1 MKTIK
6 LLEVEKD
13 KFISVIKD
21 NQNLIYKICYSYCSN
36 SENRKDLQQEILMQL
51 WNSFSKFDGRVKI
64 STWIYRIAL
73 NTAITF
79 YRNDCKHKDKKV
91 TIDASIISLSYFESD
106 SGHDE
111 NIVMLYHFIERLNEM
126 DKALILLYLDDNKH
140 KEIAN
145 ILGISETNV
154 ATKISRIKKSLKEQ
168 FSNN

>member
-1 MKTIK
+1 M
-6 LLEVEKD
+6 EKE

-36 SENRKDLQQEILMQL
+36 AENRKDLQQEILIQL
-51 WNSFSKFDGRVKI
+51 WNSFSKFDGRVKL

-79 YRNDCKHKDKKV
+79 YRSDSKHSNKRV
-91 TIDASIISLSYFESD
+91 SIDAAIISLSDFEYVPEQ
-106 SGHDE
+106 DE
-111 NIVMLYHFIERLNEM
+111 NIAMLYQFIEKLNEM
-126 DKALILLYLDDNKH
+126 DKALILLYLDDNKQ
-140 KEIAN
+140 KDMAE

-154 ATKISRIKKSLKEQ
+154 ATKISRIKKFLKEQ